1 LETNVGLNKITG
13 TVTAKIMAFTA
24 VLFLVLLTASL
35 IHSHLGAN
43 SLAEEFTTEQAKTI
57 ADGYMDGL
65 NKLMLTGGMAARDE
79 QRKQFE
85 SQPNVL
91 EARVIRGDG
100 INGQYGPGGPRESI
114 QDDLDRL
121 AMNGEEVIRITHT
134 DKGRQLTVVRPYKAT
149 DHTRGINCLGCH
161 AVPSG
166 SVLGATRITYDLGPV
181 DARIRNSGL
190 ESLGIHLAL
199 FVLGMGLLSIAFKR
213 IVAQPVNRLSDFMS
227 RIEQQS
233 DLSLRVPADGR
244 DEIARAGVALNAM
257 MDRFARIIE
266 QVRGATHNLA
276 RLAGQ
281 LVEVSSR
288 TQGGV
293 QRQLS
298 DTEHLAAALHQLAT
312 TVREVADNTREA
324 ASAANQADGEARDGA
339 ATATHALG
347 AISAMSRQLE
357 QAVQVILRLDTDSRD
372 IGRVI
377 GLIREI
383 AEQTNLLALN
393 AAIEAAR
400 AGEQGRGFA
409 VVADEVRTLAQ
420 RTQSATEEIETIIV
434 KVQGQAQEAVGA
446 IQTAEQKTASSVKS
460 VEESAGALTTI
471 SGSVGV
477 INRMNA
483 QIAASSGEQ
492 SQVAENISRKIGDI
506 GAVAHEAAGHAQDTQ
521 DASRQLAG
529 LAEELETLVSQFRV

>member
-1 LETNVGLNKITG
+1 MGLNKITG

>member
-1 LETNVGLNKITG
+1 MGLNKITG

-409 VVADEVRTLAQ
+409 VVADEVRKLAEKSAASASEIDSVTHALTERSEKVRNFISAGLSHIASSQ
-420 RTQSATEEIETIIV
+420 QSMASVADVLSTAASSVTQVGHGLDDIAAATEEQRRVFTEVAKTIEAIAAMARENNLASDETAAA
-434 KVQGQAQEAVGA
+434 AQSLSELAGKLQSAVGRF
-446 IQTAEQKTASSVKS
+446 KT
-460 VEESAGALTTI
+460 
-471 SGSVGV
+471 
-477 INRMNA
+477 
-483 QIAASSGEQ
+483 
-492 SQVAENISRKIGDI
+492 
-506 GAVAHEAAGHAQDTQ
+506 
-521 DASRQLAG
+521 
-529 LAEELETLVSQFRV
+529 

>member
-24 VLFLVLLTASL
+24 VLFLVLLAASL

>member
-1 LETNVGLNKITG
+1 MGLNKITG

-65 NKLMLTGGMAARDE
+65 NKLMLTGGMAVRDE

>member
-1 LETNVGLNKITG
+1 MGLNKITG

-79 QRKQFE
+79 QSKQFE

>member
-1 LETNVGLNKITG
+1 MGLNKITG

-100 INGQYGPGGPRESI
+100 ISGQYGPGGPREAI

-244 DEIARAGVALNAM
+244 DEIARAGAALNAM

-266 QVRGATHNLA
+266 QVRGATHNLS

-298 DTEHLAAALHQLAT
+298 DTEHLAAALHQLAS

-460 VEESAGALTTI
+460 VEDSAGALTTI

-529 LAEELETLVSQFRV
+529 LAEELEALVSQFRV